1 MPDPDVATLSHRLA
15 ALTRRAMG
23 ERMAHETWAHEAG
36 FRPGCIGVLHVVA
49 AREPVS
55 QREVSD
61 ALLLDPSDVVTLV
74 DILERAGLVERKRDP
89 ADRRRYALEVTA
101 AGQLAVVRLR
111 EINHEAN
118 QELLAPL
125 DPDEREQLAV
135 LLARVVRHHT
145 GPVGHTVADPP
156 ADAAPEGTAMA
167 EEGAREMRP
176 VLPGHP
182 EKAAAPLDPDAE
194 AERVRGRAPESTR
207 P

>member
-1 MPDPDVATLSHRLA
+1 
-15 ALTRRAMG
+15 
-23 ERMAHETWAHEAG
+23 MAHETWAHEAG

-89 ADRRRYALEVTA
+89 ADRRRYALEVTT

-111 EINHEAN
+111 EINREAN

-125 DPDEREQLAV
+125 DAGERAQLAA
-135 LLARVVRHHT
+135 LLARVVGHHT
-145 GPVGHTVADPP
+145 GQTTDPTTDPP
-156 ADAAPEGTAMA
+156 ADAAGPAGDHPPPPHPPRPARAAVERTVDTATA
-167 EEGAREMRP
+167 GERAVEMRP
-176 VLPGHP
+176 ALPGHP
-182 EKAAAPLDPDAE
+182 EKVAFEPDDA
-194 AERVRGRAPESTR
+194 AERTRGQAQQPTR
-207 P
+207 S

>member
-111 EINHEAN
+111 EITREAN

-145 GPVGHTVADPP
+145 GHIGHSTDSPPEPPEPP
-156 ADAAPEGTAMA
+156 ADPLEDG
-167 EEGAREMRP
+167 GGEMRP

-182 EKAAAPLDPDAE
+182 EKAAAPLDPNAE